1 MKIVHLIYSFNTGG
15 AQTMLVDIANEQVKK
30 CKVSVIIINR
40 FYDEYLMLQLD
51 KRINVYF
58 INRKAK
64 SKNPFPLFDLNLLLL
79 RLGADVL
86 HCHNHNIVPLLL
98 PFLKKRTVLTLH
110 CLGIPSTY
118 LREYKQLF
126 AISNSVKDNIISST
140 NINSIVVYNGISPK
154 TIKIK
159 QDYIIDHIVRIVCV
173 GRLEH
178 EIKGQHL
185 TIQALHLLKE
195 SGISNIQLDFI
206 GSGSS
211 EHYLKELTDKYC
223 LTEQVTFLGIKD
235 RNYIYDHLKVYH
247 IFIQPSLFE
256 GFGLTVA
263 EGMAA
268 KVPVLISDVAGPMEV
283 IGQGKYGYYFKSGDV
298 FDLSKKIIEIIDC
311 YRSGHIEKLTTEAY
325 EYVKSN
331 FDITQTVQNYFLHYK

>member
-1 MKIVHLIYSFNTGG
+1 
-15 AQTMLVDIANEQVKK
+15 
-30 CKVSVIIINR
+30 
-40 FYDEYLMLQLD
+40 
-51 KRINVYF
+51 
-58 INRKAK
+58 
-64 SKNPFPLFDLNLLLL
+64 
-79 RLGADVL
+79 
-86 HCHNHNIVPLLL
+86 
-98 PFLKKRTVLTLH
+98 
-110 CLGIPSTY
+110 
-118 LREYKQLF
+118 
-126 AISNSVKDNIISST
+126 
-140 NINSIVVYNGISPK
+140 
-154 TIKIK
+154 
-159 QDYIIDHIVRIVCV
+159 
-173 GRLEH
+173 
-178 EIKGQHL
+178 
-185 TIQALHLLKE
+185 
-195 SGISNIQLDFI
+195 
-206 GSGSS
+206 
-211 EHYLKELTDKYC
+211 LTDKYC

-283 IGQGKYGYYFKSGDV
+283 IGQGKYEYYFKSGDV